1 MNVFITGGT
10 GFVGRH
16 LTRALLDRG
25 FHVTITGRSAG
36 KGNSRAERLTQIAC
50 DTTVKGDWQKHLAD
64 MDVVIN
70 LAGRNIFTR
79 WNEAKKREIEQSR
92 FLTTDNLVEGMTGGG
107 VRVFLSTSASG
118 FYGDRGD
125 ETLIEGAK
133 GGQGFLADVCRSWEQ
148 KALAAEAIG
157 VRTVLMRF
165 GMVLGPDGGAFSM
178 MWTPFSLGLGGS
190 LGSGRQW
197 MSYIHIDDLVSAIL
211 FLIEHEEARG
221 PVNFCAPHAVRNADF
236 TRAMGRAFHRPAF
249 FWIPGF
255 VLRIV
260 MGELGDVVLASQR
273 MASGELT
280 RLGFPFAYPDIDTAL
295 GDLVCRR
302 KKS

>member
-16 LTRALLDRG
+16 LTRSLLDRG

-36 KGNSRAERLTQIAC
+36 KGNNQPERLTRIAC
-50 DTTVKGDWQKHLAD
+50 DTTVKGDWQKHLAK

-79 WNEAKKREIEQSR
+79 WNEDKKREIEQSR
-92 FLTTDNLVEGMTGGG
+92 FMTTDHLVEGMAGGA

-125 ETLIEGAK
+125 ETLMEGAE

-148 KALAAEAIG
+148 KALAAESMGI
-157 VRTVLMRF
+157 RTVLMRF
-165 GMVLGPDGGAFSM
+165 GMVLGPDGGAFPM
-178 MWTPFSLGLGGS
+178 MRTPFSLGLGGA

-197 MSYIHIDDLVSAIL
+197 MSFIHIDDLVSAIL
-211 FLIEHEEARG
+211 YLIEQEEARG
-221 PVNFCAPHAVRNADF
+221 PVNFCAPHSVTNGDF
-236 TRAMGRAFHRPAF
+236 TRAMGKAFHRPAF
-249 FWIPGF
+249 FCIPGF
-255 VLRIV
+255 VLRMV

-280 RLGFPFAYPDIDTAL
+280 RLGFPFKYPDIDAAL
-295 GDLVCRR
+295 CDLVGRR
-302 KKS
+302 EKA